1 MLFRNQETEKV
12 IKIKVKEGI
21 LKKAGEVFLAQRPFA
36 KKTDLDELFEQLITL
51 AAIKLGLV
59 TNSDLGITEEELKAL
74 QAEIPQPA
82 PLKVENNDTVVNE
95 GREVSALD
103 LLN

>member
-1 MLFRNQETEKV
+1 MLFRNQESDKV

-51 AAIKLGLV
+51 AAINLGLV
-59 TNSDLGITEEELKAL
+59 TNDDLGITKEELSAM
-74 QAEIPQPA
+74 QQQIPEQK
-82 PLKVENNDTVVNE
+82 PLEPQNNDKVVNE
-95 GREVSALD
+95 DAEPSALN

>member
-1 MLFRNQETEKV
+1 MLFRNQEADKV

-21 LKKAGEVFLAQRPFA
+21 LKKANEVFLAQRPFA

-51 AAIKLGLV
+51 ASIKLGLV
-59 TNSDLGITEEELKAL
+59 TNDDLGITNEEYKAL
-74 QAEIPQPA
+74 QDVNHTPVIPE
-82 PLKVENNDTVVNE
+82 VENNGTLINE
-95 GREVSALD
+95 DKEPSALN